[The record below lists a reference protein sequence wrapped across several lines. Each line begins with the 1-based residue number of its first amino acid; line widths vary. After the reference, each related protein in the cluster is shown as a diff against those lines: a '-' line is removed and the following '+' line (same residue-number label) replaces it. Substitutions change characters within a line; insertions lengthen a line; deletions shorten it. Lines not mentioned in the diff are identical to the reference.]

1 MAILDKDELN
11 MPLSDD
17 EDIEEILYEY
27 FREMNKITDEQVEDR
42 VDIAK
47 QIYNLIAMFLF
58 LVSGTAYTNGVQ
70 DIDYYVLM
78 LQRRFKDIIGFSDS
92 YTESYVNFITLEIVN
107 TTFENLETEYY
118 LSKDRA
124 LDIAETE
131 ANTIMNYSDYQ
142 NAINNG
148 FTKKQWLTEK
158 DNKVR
163 KSHRLVDNKVVGIK
177 DYFKVGGD
185 MMLFPHDLSMNP
197 KAQNVI
203 GCRCHIKYSN

>member
-17 EDIEEILYEY
+17 EDIAEVLYQY
-27 FREMNKITDEQVEDR
+27 FREMEEITDEQVEDR
-42 VDIAK
+42 VDVAK
-47 QIYNLIAMFLF
+47 KIYNLIAMFLF
-58 LVSGTAYTNGVQ
+58 LVSGTEYTNGVQ
-70 DIDYYVLM
+70 DIDYYVTM

-107 TTFENLETEYY
+107 TTFENLDTEYY
-118 LSKDRA
+118 LSTDRA

-142 NAINNG
+142 DAINNG

-158 DNKVR
+158 DNRVR
-163 KSHRLVDNKVVGIK
+163 KSHRLVEDKIIGIN

-203 GCRCHIKYSN
+203 NCRCHIKYSN

>member
-1 MAILDKDELN
+1 MAILNKDELN

-17 EDIEEILYEY
+17 EITEELYQY
-27 FREMNKITDEQVEDR
+27 FREMNEITDEQVGDR

-47 QIYNLIAMFLF
+47 EIYNLIAMFLF
-58 LVSGTAYTNGVQ
+58 LVSGTTYTNGVQ
-70 DIDYYVLM
+70 DIDYYVTM
-78 LQRRFKDIIGFSDS
+78 LQRRFRDIIGFSDS

-163 KSHRLVDNKVVGIK
+163 KSHQLVDNKVVGIK

-197 KAQNVI
+197 KAQNI
-203 GCRCHIKYSN
+203 INCRCHIKYSN

>member
-17 EDIEEILYEY
+17 EDIEGILYEY

-70 DIDYYVLM
+70 DIDYNVLM

-142 NAINNG
+142 DAINNG

>member
-1 MAILDKDELN
+1 MAILNKDELN

-17 EDIEEILYEY
+17 EITEELYQY
-27 FREMNKITDEQVEDR
+27 FREMNEITDEQVGDR

-47 QIYNLIAMFLF
+47 EIYNLIAMFLF

-70 DIDYYVLM
+70 DIDYYVTM
-78 LQRRFKDIIGFSDS
+78 LQRRFRDIIDFSDS
-92 YTESYVNFITLEIVN
+92 YTERYVNFITLEIVN

-118 LSKDRA
+118 LSQDRA

-148 FTKKQWLTEK
+148 FTKKQWLAEK
-158 DNKVR
+158 DNRVR
-163 KSHRLVDNKVVGIK
+163 KSHKLVDNKVVGIN

-203 GCRCHIKYSN
+203 GCRCHIKYT

>member
-17 EDIEEILYEY
+17 DITEELYQY

-47 QIYNLIAMFLF
+47 KVYNLIAMFLF
-58 LVSGTAYTNGVQ
+58 LVSGTAYTNGMQ
-70 DIDYYVLM
+70 DIDYYVTM
-78 LQRRFKDIIGFSDS
+78 LQRRFKDVIGFSDG
-92 YTESYVNFITLEIVN
+92 YTDNYVNFIAHEIVN

-118 LSKDRA
+118 LSQDRA
-124 LDIAETE
+124 LDIAKTE

-142 NAINNG
+142 EAINNG
-148 FTKKQWLTEK
+148 ATKKLWLTEK

-163 KSHRLVDNKVVGIK
+163 KTHKLVDNNIVGIN

-185 MMLFPHDLSMNP
+185 MMRFPHDLSMNP

-203 GCRCHIKYSN
+203 NCRCHIKYIN

>member
-1 MAILDKDELN
+1 MAILNKDELN

-17 EDIEEILYEY
+17 EITEELYQY
-27 FREMNKITDEQVEDR
+27 FREMNEITDEQVGDR

-47 QIYNLIAMFLF
+47 EIYNLIAMFLF

-70 DIDYYVLM
+70 DIDYYVTM
-78 LQRRFKDIIGFSDS
+78 LQRRFRDIIDFSDS
-92 YTESYVNFITLEIVN
+92 YTERYVNFITLEIVN

-118 LSKDRA
+118 LSQDRA

-148 FTKKQWLTEK
+148 FTKKQWLAEK
-158 DNKVR
+158 DNRVR
-163 KSHRLVDNKVVGIK
+163 KSHKLVDNKVVGIN

-203 GCRCHIKYSN
+203 GCRCHINKESK

>member
-1 MAILDKDELN
+1 
-11 MPLSDD
+11 
-17 EDIEEILYEY
+17 
-27 FREMNKITDEQVEDR
+27 
-42 VDIAK
+42 
-47 QIYNLIAMFLF
+47 
-58 LVSGTAYTNGVQ
+58 
-70 DIDYYVLM
+70 
-78 LQRRFKDIIGFSDS
+78 
-92 YTESYVNFITLEIVN
+92 VN

-142 NAINNG
+142 DAINNG

-163 KSHRLVDNKVVGIK
+163 KSHQLVDNKVVGIK

-197 KAQNVI
+197 KAQNI
-203 GCRCHIKYSN
+203 INCRCHIKYSN